1 MINKPP
7 IISATTAIV
16 EFLDDRQCCTKCL
29 KKGIRVPYLES
40 RAHYS
45 NGFDKRPGRRGRW
58 NNPMR
63 WCQACWQARHRRSQ
77 ECDSREK
84 AKRLRYAEWEARALM
99 SKEERQRT
107 PMVHIPVGRIA
118 GPNKGKLRHPL
129 TYLGMYGRYRSRFYK
144 RLLGIPIN
152 YGCCTP
158 ASERK
163 PISSAPAAPPP
174 KSRHNVLP
182 TS

>member
-1 MINKPP
+1 M
-7 IISATTAIV
+7 TD
-16 EFLDDRQCCTKCL
+16 FLTDRQCCTKCL
-29 KKGIRVPYLES
+29 KKGIRVPYLEH

-45 NGFDKRPGRRGRW
+45 NGFDKRTAHGRPGGNAKGRW

-63 WCQACWQARHRRSQ
+63 WCQACWRERQRRSG
-77 ECDSREK
+77 ERENK

-99 SKEERQRT
+99 SKEERKRT

-129 TYLGMYGRYRSRFYK
+129 TYLGMYGRYRSRFMK

-152 YGCCTP
+152 YGSCVP

-163 PISSAPAAPPP
+163 TMPVTVPPPKAPP
-174 KSRHNVLP
+174 KSRHAVQS